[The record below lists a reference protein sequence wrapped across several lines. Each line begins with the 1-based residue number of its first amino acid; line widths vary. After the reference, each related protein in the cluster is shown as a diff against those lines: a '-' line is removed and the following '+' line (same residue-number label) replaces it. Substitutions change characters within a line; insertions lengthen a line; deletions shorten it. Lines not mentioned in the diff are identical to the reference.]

1 MIKRDIFLNKFLNSK
16 LNIII
21 LLVGVLIYNF
31 ERNRILN
38 TPKWLTILLI
48 LLTFSTILIFLFF
61 RYRKFKE
68 YYKSR
73 FKDKFYVSGFVLGIL
88 IFTLICQSFFWI
100 PLNYYIKFKSKNN
113 EQMEFRS
120 EITNVFTTG
129 YNRIDYSFKREIY
142 SAYLDLTLY
151 DKKELTD
158 KYYLLIK
165 AKKSIFGIYYVN
177 SFEINNK
184 KQSQNKSLNNDSI
197 IPSSLINEK
206 DDNKN
211 KIKNSDFEIENC
223 ERLYDEENSFNQYPD
238 IVEVRILDSLI
249 NLENDSNTKFFKQEK
264 KDICK
269 YDTIVNWILQKGDYT
284 YFGVYLMKHKTKE
297 YILAISKDMSG
308 TGIGSNFRYIL
319 LLDLVSGKTFETAT
333 LSKTNKLFFFDKR
346 DSLFYF
352 KINYSADWDK
362 DWDNVKLEITKN
374 KVIFGSKDILLGHP
388 YIENRK

>member
-73 FKDKFYVSGFVLGIL
+73 LKDKFYVSGFVLGIL

-177 SFEINNK
+177 SFEIINK
-184 KQSQNKSLNNDSI
+184 
-197 IPSSLINEK
+197 
-206 DDNKN
+206 
-211 KIKNSDFEIENC
+211 
-223 ERLYDEENSFNQYPD
+223 
-238 IVEVRILDSLI
+238 
-249 NLENDSNTKFFKQEK
+249 
-264 KDICK
+264 
-269 YDTIVNWILQKGDYT
+269 
-284 YFGVYLMKHKTKE
+284 
-297 YILAISKDMSG
+297 
-308 TGIGSNFRYIL
+308 
-319 LLDLVSGKTFETAT
+319 
-333 LSKTNKLFFFDKR
+333 
-346 DSLFYF
+346 
-352 KINYSADWDK
+352 
-362 DWDNVKLEITKN
+362 
-374 KVIFGSKDILLGHP
+374 
-388 YIENRK
+388 